1 MLDEQV
7 EHFLAFLRAFDL
19 LGADTPRPGTPRRV
33 VLQQVVYMAHLLRVA
48 ASRRSEELFPTH
60 IRHLSAILCKKC
72 MHYATSVLFI
82 GSSDR

>member
-1 MLDEQV
+1 MLDGQV

-33 VLQQVVYMAHLLRVA
+33 ILQQVVYMARLFKVA

-60 IRHLSAILCKKC
+60 IRHTLQEMYALCYNC
-72 MHYATSVLFI
+72 AVY
-82 GSSDR
+82 R